1 MTVDVVTAGE
11 IMVAVRCDGLLRLGQ
26 RAQLSIAGA
35 EGNVAIGLA
44 RLGHRAA
51 WAGRVGDD
59 EAGAL
64 VRRTLRA
71 EGVVLD
77 AVIVDDERET
87 GLLTSEQRMSDRM
100 RVEYHRRGS
109 AGSRWSEADV
119 DAAIALRPRVVHVTG
134 ITPAISEEAHAATV
148 RLVHS
153 AVDAGAHVSVDVNY
167 RSRLWSRDDAA
178 RAMAP
183 LVRGASIVIASPDEL
198 DLVARAPGELL
209 DAGVHEVVLKD
220 GANGASAYTSEGEEF
235 APAKAVRPVD
245 AVGAGDAFTAGYLSA
260 LLDGR
265 TVAERLE
272 RGTRLGAFAVT
283 SRGDWEGLPTR
294 AELAMLEDT
303 EGSVAR

>member
-44 RLGHRAA
+44 RLGHDVA

-71 EGVVLD
+71 EGVGLE
-77 AVIVDDERET
+77 AVVVDDERET

-109 AGSRWSEADV
+109 AGSRWSESDV
-119 DAAIALRPRVVHVTG
+119 ARALALHPRIVHVTG
-134 ITPAISEEAHAATV
+134 ITPAVSDEARAATV
-148 RLVHS
+148 LLIRS
-153 AVDAGAHVSVDVNY
+153 AAEAGVRVSIDVNY
-167 RSRLWSRDDAA
+167 RSRLWSREEAA
-178 RAMAP
+178 RVMAP
-183 LVRGASIVIASPDEL
+183 LVRSASIVIASPDEL
-198 DLVARAPGELL
+198 ELVATDPAELL
-209 DAGVHEVVLKD
+209 AAGVDEVVLKD
-220 GANGASAYTSEGEEF
+220 GARGARAHTADGET
-235 APAKAVRPVD
+235 ASSAKAVRAVD
-245 AVGAGDAFTAGYLSA
+245 AVGAGDAFSAGYLSGV
-260 LLDGR
+260 LDGGS
-265 TVAERLE
+265 VSERLE
-272 RGTRLGAFAVT
+272 RATRLGAFAVT

-294 AELAMLEDT
+294 GELAMLDDAD
-303 EGSVAR
+303 GAVAR